1 MLISALS
8 HHPFAFSITA
18 FNRVDNL
25 RHSTPS
31 TNSAKEEDN
40 YVSHLVHVVESMLDL
55 VDGTTRVEILGAS
68 VRAVHDGVAAVQLVG
83 VVQVLQT
90 LLGHLITRI
99 GDPAVRLLQDGGT
112 QVLVGMP
119 PVRGAGG
126 GAARA
131 QNALVQTVQLLA
143 ILVGLQVLALVIGV
157 HLRLLLQPRLDGGVL
172 LVEVG
177 HIWVS
182 TSEQMA
188 YQESDP

>member
-1 MLISALS
+1 MKSKACR
-8 HHPFAFSITA
+8 TKK
-18 FNRVDNL
+18 
-25 RHSTPS
+25 
-31 TNSAKEEDN
+31 TNE
-40 YVSHLVHVVESMLDL
+40 LMHVVEGMLDL

-99 GDPAVRLLQDGGT
+99 GDPAVRLLQDGGA

-131 QNALVQTVQLLA
+131 QDALVQAVQQLA
-143 ILVGLQVLALVIGV
+143 VLVGLEVLALVVRV
-157 HLRLLLQPRLDGGVL
+157 HLRLLLQPGLDGSVL

-177 HIWVS
+177 HIC
-182 TSEQMA
+182 E
-188 YQESDP
+188 